1 VKKCA
6 SCTKDL
12 PEAALHCVFC
22 GAKQPPA
29 PAVQPGLAKT
39 AFGYSNEMM
48 EQLRSQG
55 PAPTAQSPAP
65 PMPQMPAIRPPMQPM
80 QPSPMP
86 RGNPGTNPPPLSAAN
101 AATLFIDNNN
111 PQPQPVAQQP
121 AYAQPT
127 LAVMTNNNH
136 MAMQATMAAP
146 PPLGPSPMR
155 PNPPSQPPP
164 YGAGPMMRPNSPSG
178 PPPIFGMPANGY
190 APAPAPAY
198 AQRAS
203 MRMAAA
209 VEPWRDSLKL
219 VMIVWGLLV
228 IAVLATPVTL
238 DPQLSFTWDLL
249 IHGEGTAR
257 IPFLLH
263 AALGVLGVVVAL
275 LPMPAIARGTLALVL
290 GLAAIFVP
298 IGLSGSLPDWHIL
311 VVLVGMLLIVPGL
324 LLRAAYTDSIVPRIL
339 VTLCVIAFVV
349 PWVIPDAN
357 GIPLVNELKAL
368 MDAPGKDKISHVL
381 AIARVVLVVLS
392 LLVWMPGPTS
402 AGGTMFAWLM
412 ILAIG
417 IGVSFVDTAIA
428 LALASDPVA
437 ALTKM
442 PSAQLVWI
450 IPTACLAF
458 VGYGLATVVGKQLE

>member
-1 VKKCA
+1 MKKCA

-65 PMPQMPAIRPPMQPM
+65 PMPVMQQPMIRPSAQVMPPPV
-80 QPSPMP
+80 QPSAMP
-86 RGNPGTNPPPLSAAN
+86 GRGNPGTNPPPLSAAN
-101 AATLFIDNNN
+101 AATLFIDNNG
-111 PQPQPVAQQP
+111 PQPIAQQP

-127 LAVMTNNNH
+127 LAVMPNNN

-146 PPLGPSPMR
+146 PPYGQPMR
-155 PNPPSQPPP
+155 PSGPSQPPP
-164 YGAGPMMRPNSPSG
+164 YGQPMRPSGPSQ

-190 APAPAPAY
+190 PASPPPAY

-228 IAVLATPVTL
+228 IAVLATPRSL
-238 DPQLSFTWDLL
+238 DPLTFSWDQLV
-249 IHGEGTAR
+249 HGQGTAR

-263 AALGVLGVVVAL
+263 AALGVLGVIVAL

-298 IGLSGSLPDWHIL
+298 IGLSGSLPEWHML
-311 VVLVGMLLIVPGL
+311 VVLVSMLLIVPGL

-339 VTLCVIAFVV
+339 VTLCVIAFIV
-349 PWVIPDAN
+349 PWVIPDSS

-368 MDAPGKDKISHVL
+368 MDAPGKDKIPHVL
-381 AIARVVLVVLS
+381 AIARVALVVLS
-392 LLVWMPGPTS
+392 LLVWIPGPAS
-402 AGGTMFAWLM
+402 AGGTVFAWLIM
-412 ILAIG
+412 LG
-417 IGVSFVDTAIA
+417 IGVGVSLVDTGIA
-428 LALASDPVA
+428 LALADDPVA
-437 ALTKM
+437 ALTKT
-442 PSAQLVWI
+442 PSAELVWI

>member
-48 EQLRSQG
+48 DQLRQQA

-65 PMPQMPAIRPPMQPM
+65 PMPVAQPPMVRPSPIQPQPM
-80 QPSPMP
+80 PSAQPMP
-86 RGNPGTNPPPLSAAN
+86 VRANPGTNPPPLAAAN
-101 AATLFIDNNN
+101 AATLFIDNNG
-111 PQPQPVAQQP
+111 PQPVAQQP
-121 AYAQPT
+121 AYAQ
-127 LAVMTNNNH
+127 
-136 MAMQATMAAP
+136 QTMAAP
-146 PPLGPSPMR
+146 PPNNMAMQATLAAPPPLSPMR
-155 PNPPSQPPP
+155 PSSPSQPPP
-164 YGAGPMMRPNSPSG
+164 YSAGPMPMRPSSPSQ

-190 APAPAPAY
+190 PANPAPAY

-203 MRMAAA
+203 MRMQAA
-209 VEPWRDSLKL
+209 VEPWRDTLKL

-228 IAVLATPVTL
+228 IAVLATPLTL
-238 DPQLSFTWDLL
+238 DPLTFTWDALL
-249 IHGEGTAR
+249 HGQGTAR
-257 IPFLLH
+257 IPFLVH
-263 AALGVLGVVVAL
+263 AALGVLGVVCAL

-298 IGLSGSLPDWHIL
+298 IGLSGSLPEWHFL
-311 VVLVGMLLIVPGL
+311 VVMVSMLLIVPGL

-339 VTLCVIAFVV
+339 VTACVIAFVV
-349 PWVIPDAN
+349 PWVIPDAS
-357 GIPLVNELKAL
+357 GIPLVNEIKAL
-368 MDAPGKDKISHVL
+368 IDAPNKDTILV
-381 AIARVVLVVLS
+381 IARIVLVVLC

-402 AGGTMFAWLM
+402 AGGTVFAWLLM
-412 ILAIG
+412 LAIG
-417 IGVSFVDTAIA
+417 LGISLVDTGIA
-428 LALASDPVA
+428 LGLSADPVA
-437 ALTKM
+437 ALTKT
-442 PSAQLVWI
+442 PAAQIIWI

>member
-65 PMPQMPAIRPPMQPM
+65 PMPIAQQPMIRPM

-86 RGNPGTNPPPLSAAN
+86 GRGNPGTNPPPLSAAN
-101 AATLFIDNNN
+101 AATLFIDNNA
-111 PQPQPVAQQP
+111 PQPIAQQP

-127 LAVMTNNNH
+127 LAVMPNNN

-155 PNPPSQPPP
+155 PSQPPP
-164 YGAGPMMRPNSPSG
+164 YGQPMPLRPNPPSS

-190 APAPAPAY
+190 AASPPPAY
-198 AQRAS
+198 VQRAS

-228 IAVLATPVTL
+228 IAVLATPLSL
-238 DPQLSFTWDLL
+238 DPLSFSWDQLV
-249 IHGEGTAR
+249 HGQGTAR

-263 AALGVLGVVVAL
+263 AALGVLGVIVAL

-298 IGLSGSLPDWHIL
+298 IGLSGSLPEWHLLI
-311 VVLVGMLLIVPGL
+311 VLVSMLLIVPGL

-349 PWVIPDAN
+349 PWVIPDSS
-357 GIPLVNELKAL
+357 GIPIVNELKAL
-368 MDAPGKDKISHVL
+368 MDAAGKDKIPHVL
-381 AIARVVLVVLS
+381 AIARVGLVVLS
-392 LLVWMPGPTS
+392 LLVWMPGPAS
-402 AGGTMFAWLM
+402 AGGTMFAWLIM
-412 ILAIG
+412 LGIGVG
-417 IGVSFVDTAIA
+417 IGVSLVDTGLT
-428 LALASDPVA
+428 LALAADPVA
-437 ALTKM
+437 ALTKT